1 MLVLCFLKSQTY
13 TLCYCPSPVHTHT
26 HPCTNTFQKR
36 TLRHGTTT
44 ACYFATIHLEAT
56 KELCQ
61 AISMPS
67 HYNNISLGN
76 TLPLS
81 KSANNNRARVAS
93 YSGFSGILEIG
104 NEITY
109 VSPSPTHPPTPT
121 HIGDVGQR
129 ALVGKVNM
137 DQQCPDTYCEDT
149 KQSLQDTRR

>member
-1 MLVLCFLKSQTY
+1 MYIGNVHDWLILHGPASFLGRGNGLGILGMLVLCFLKSQTY
-13 TLCYCPSPVHTHT
+13 TLCYCPSLFHTHTHT

-61 AISMPS
+61 VISMPS

-81 KSANNNRARVAS
+81 RSATNNRARVAS
-93 YSGFSGILEIG
+93 FSGFTGILQIG

-109 VSPSPTHPPTPT
+109 PPSPTHPPLPHT
-121 HIGDVGQR
+121 
-129 ALVGKVNM
+129 
-137 DQQCPDTYCEDT
+137 
-149 KQSLQDTRR
+149 